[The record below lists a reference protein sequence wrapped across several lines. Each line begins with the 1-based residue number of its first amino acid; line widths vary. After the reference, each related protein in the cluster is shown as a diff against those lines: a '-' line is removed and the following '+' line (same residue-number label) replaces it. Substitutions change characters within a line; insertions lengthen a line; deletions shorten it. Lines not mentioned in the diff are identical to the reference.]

1 MIYLILTIIRT
12 VYQIKGRISCRTK
25 MKRSLKLARRLLSE
39 NCAKLV
45 VFIKGIIHSEDFI
58 TQNRQ
63 NPSDFTRQRKLSF
76 SILILFLIN
85 LIKGSYQDELDHFF
99 KAVFK
104 CDVAKR
110 FVSKA
115 ALAKARMK
123 LKYQAFIDLNSSL
136 INYFYQ
142 NFQTLTWNGLN
153 LLAIDGTTIQL
164 PRIEVISKHF
174 GAWKPRQ
181 GDECPMARV
190 SQMFDPLN
198 KLSVHAIIEPKE
210 TGERELA
217 AFHCLKLMPGDLLL
231 LDRGYPAYWLFNLI
245 LSLNS
250 NFCARV
256 QLKRWKV
263 VRKFYHSGMKEKIIE
278 LSTVPT
284 SIKKCKELGL
294 DPIPLKLRLIRIELE
309 HGETEILITSLIDC
323 ETYPH
328 EQFAD
333 LYHLRWPV
341 EEDYKTMKQ
350 WIEVE
355 NFSGKSVLSVFQDF
369 YARVFA
375 KNMATALAFQTWPLI
390 EKNTQHR
397 RYFYQAN
404 FAQTLS
410 KLKDV
415 IPLLF
420 IRTKRNV
427 LKILDSLV
435 EIIIDTLEP
444 VRPGRKFERN
454 FNNRSGRFHY
464 CYKPL
469 R

>member
-1 MIYLILTIIRT
+1 MIYFLSIIT
-12 VYQIKGRISCRTK
+12 ASYQTERRISCRK
-25 MKRSLKLARRLLSE
+25 KIIEQIKLARNLLSE

-45 VFIKGIIHSEDFI
+45 NFIKEIINSQDFI
-58 TQNRQ
+58 KQNRQ
-63 NPSDFTRQRKLSF
+63 NPTDFTRERKLSF

-110 FVSKA
+110 FVTKA

-123 LKYQAFIDLNSSL
+123 LKYQAFIELNSNLVS
-136 INYFYQ
+136 YF
-142 NFQTLTWNGLN
+142 FKHFEPLKWNGLN
-153 LLAIDGTTIQL
+153 LLAIDGSTVQL
-164 PRIEVISKHF
+164 PRIDAIAEHF

-181 GDECPMARV
+181 GDKCPMARV

-198 KLSVHAIIEPKE
+198 KLSIDAIIEPKE
-210 TGERELA
+210 IGERELA

-245 LSLNS
+245 LAQDSD
-250 NFCARV
+250 FCARV
-256 QLKRWKV
+256 QLKRWKII
-263 VRKFYHSGMKEKIIE
+263 RKFYYSGKKEKIIE
-278 LSTVPT
+278 LSAVPT

-294 DPIPLKLRLIRIELE
+294 DPTPLTLRLIRIELE
-309 HGETEILITSLIDC
+309 NGETEILITSLLDS
-323 ETYPH
+323 EMYPH
-328 EQFAD
+328 EQFAE

-350 WIEVE
+350 WIEIE
-355 NFSGKSVLSVFQDF
+355 NFSGKSVLSVYQDF
-369 YARVFA
+369 HAKVFA
-375 KNMATALAFQTWPLI
+375 KNMAAALAFQTRPAI
-390 EKNTQHR
+390 ERNTQHR
-397 RYFYQAN
+397 LYFYQNN
-404 FAQTLS
+404 FAQTVS
-410 KLKDV
+410 KIKDV

-420 IRTKRNV
+420 IRTKVKV
-427 LKILDSLV
+427 LEILSDFL
-435 EIIIDTLEP
+435 EIIIETVEP
-444 VRPGRKFERN
+444 IRPGRKFKRN

-464 CYKPL
+464 SYKPL